1 MIGRFSILRLRWLYI
16 AVMTVALLAVACGSD
31 ATPVAPVAAPTLDIS
46 AIQSAVQGAI
56 SQMPA
61 PEVSQ
66 QISPAE
72 LQALVE
78 AAVAAAA
85 SDAAQPLS
93 ANEIQSLVSA
103 AVTAAA
109 TEGAT
114 KSEIESLIVKAT
126 EDAAAAAAVAAL
138 MAVPTAVPQV
148 RVAPVAGAAGQRYG
162 GTLKIGVVDFGTM
175 DPALMGL
182 SEGSSLYSELTYD
195 KGTVLWYDGALTPW
209 VLESWTT
216 NEDLSQYTFKVRKGI
231 TFHHGKELKAED
243 VKFTYDRALD
253 PATASPLEPQLNF
266 ITNITVVDDYT
277 VVMDLDGPN
286 VFLPATLSIYQSMIL
301 PSDIDIGLI
310 TSREFGS
317 GPFILTEHN
326 PAERTVM
333 ERNDN
338 YWRAGVPY
346 LDQVIL
352 FYMPEMTT
360 RIEALKSG
368 AIDVVLD
375 TLTFSVLDDLDAH
388 PNVIVKE
395 AATSGLRV
403 LDFHT
408 DREPFNNKDLRKA
421 FQYAVDRD
429 FVRQATLFG
438 RGSNGNDHPV
448 GQGDEYYWDDQP
460 IISQDIPRAIAYL
473 EAAGYPDGI
482 DVVLT
487 TTDVSQKLDMA
498 LAFKES
504 VAAAGIRIEIN
515 NTDPTP
521 YWTEFWMNDCCPF
534 VASSWGPRPA
544 NQGLNVMFGPK
555 ASWNESYFAN
565 DRLDELLALA
575 DAEGD
580 FDTRKEYYREAQEIL
595 IEEVPV
601 LFLMHNPKIVAH
613 RNNVRGIQVNP
624 NLATYLIQEWWLE

>member
-1 MIGRFSILRLRWLYI
+1 
-16 AVMTVALLAVACGSD
+16 AV
-31 ATPVAPVAAPTLDIS
+31 
-46 AIQSAVQGAI
+46 
-56 SQMPA
+56 
-61 PEVSQ
+61 
-66 QISPAE
+66 
-72 LQALVE
+72 
-78 AAVAAAA
+78 
-85 SDAAQPLS
+85 
-93 ANEIQSLVSA
+93 
-103 AVTAAA
+103 
-109 TEGAT
+109 
-114 KSEIESLIVKAT
+114 
-126 EDAAAAAAVAAL
+126 VAAL

-231 TFHHGKELKAED
+231 MFHHGKELKAED

-277 VVMDLDGPN
+277 LVMDLDGPN

-408 DREPFNNKDLRKA
+408 DRPPFDNKDLRKA

-448 GQGDEYYWDDQP
+448 GQGDEYYWDNQP

>member
-1 MIGRFSILRLRWLYI
+1 M
-16 AVMTVALLAVACGSD
+16 
-31 ATPVAPVAAPTLDIS
+31 
-46 AIQSAVQGAI
+46 
-56 SQMPA
+56 
-61 PEVSQ
+61 
-66 QISPAE
+66 
-72 LQALVE
+72 
-78 AAVAAAA
+78 
-85 SDAAQPLS
+85 
-93 ANEIQSLVSA
+93 
-103 AVTAAA
+103 
-109 TEGAT
+109 
-114 KSEIESLIVKAT
+114 
-126 EDAAAAAAVAAL
+126 
-138 MAVPTAVPQV
+138 
-148 RVAPVAGAAGQRYG
+148 
-162 GTLKIGVVDFGTM
+162 KIGVVDFGTM

-209 VLESWTT
+209 VLESWALNDDST
-216 NEDLSQYTFKVRKGI
+216 QYTFKVRQGI
-231 TFHHGKELKAED
+231 MFHHGKELKAED
-243 VKFTYDRALD
+243 VKFTYDRVLD
-253 PATASPLEPQLNF
+253 PATASPLEAQLNF
-266 ITNITVVDDYT
+266 IKKITTVDDYT
-277 VVMDLDGPN
+277 LEFDLDGPN
-286 VFLPATLSIYQSMIL
+286 VFLPGLLSIYHSMIL
-301 PSDIDIGLI
+301 PSDIDISLI

-317 GPFILTEHN
+317 GPFTLTEHN
-326 PAERTVM
+326 PTERTVM
-333 ERNDN
+333 DRNPN

-375 TLTFSVLDDLDAH
+375 TLTFSVLDDLEAN
-388 PNVIVKE
+388 PNVTVQE
-395 AATSGLRV
+395 APTAGVRV

-408 DREPFNNKDLRKA
+408 DREPFNNKNLRKA

-448 GQGDEYYWDDQP
+448 GAGDEYYWDQQP
-460 IISQDIPRAIAYL
+460 IIKQDIPRAIEYL
-473 EAAGYPDGI
+473 KAAGYPDGF

-487 TTDVSQKLDMA
+487 TTDVSQQLDMA
-498 LAFKES
+498 VAFKES
-504 VAAAGIRIEIN
+504 VAAAGIRVEIN

-521 YWTEFWMNDCCPF
+521 YWTEFWMNECCPF

-555 ASWNESYFAN
+555 TTWNESYFAN
-565 DRLDELLALA
+565 SRLNELLTLA

-580 FDTRKEYYREAQEIL
+580 FDTRKEYFREAQEIL

-613 RNNVRGIQVNP
+613 RNNVRGLQVNP